1 MRLIIMGPPGA
12 GKGTQASKIATHL
25 SVPHISSGEIFRTNI
40 AAGTELGVLAKAFI
54 DRGDYVPDDVT
65 NGMIRERLAQA
76 DAAQGFLLDGYPR
89 TIDQIHRLDETLAES
104 GLGIDRVLEL
114 TADPEAVVKRLLARA
129 EVEGR
134 TDDNDD
140 VIRNRLVVYHQQ
152 TAPLTAIYAER
163 GLLTQVDALG
173 TIDEV
178 TARILVALGC

>member
-12 GKGTQASKIATHL
+12 GKGTQASMIATHL
-25 SVPHISSGEIFRTNI
+25 GVPHISSGEIFRTNI
-40 AAGTELGVLAKAFI
+40 AAGTELGVLAKDFI

-65 NGMIRERLAQA
+65 NAMIRQRLAQP
-76 DAAQGFLLDGYPR
+76 DAGHGFLLDGYPR
-89 TIDQIHRLDETLAES
+89 TIDQIYRLDEMLAES
-104 GLGIDRVLEL
+104 GLAIDCVLEL

-134 TDDNDD
+134 SDDNDD

-152 TAPLTAIYAER
+152 TAPLTAIYDER
-163 GLLTQVDALG
+163 GLLTRVDALG

-178 TARILVALGC
+178 TARILLALNC

>member
-1 MRLIIMGPPGA
+1 MG
-12 GKGTQASKIATHL
+12 
-25 SVPHISSGEIFRTNI
+25 VPHISSGEIFRNNI
-40 AAGTELGVLAKAFI
+40 AAGTDLGILAKRYI

-65 NGMIRERLAQA
+65 NGMIRERLAEP
-76 DAAQGFLLDGYPR
+76 DAAAGFLLDGYPR

-104 GLGIDRVLEL
+104 GLAIDVVLEL

-163 GLLTQVDALG
+163 GLLVQVDALG
-173 TIDEV
+173 SIDEV
-178 TARILVALGC
+178 TARILDVLQS